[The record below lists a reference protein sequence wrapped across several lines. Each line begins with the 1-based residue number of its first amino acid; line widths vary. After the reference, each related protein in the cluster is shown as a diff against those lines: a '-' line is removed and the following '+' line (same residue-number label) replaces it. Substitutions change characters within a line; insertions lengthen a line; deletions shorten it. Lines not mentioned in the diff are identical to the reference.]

1 MARQINE
8 DLIKVSDDGIKRLKY
23 EAIET
28 VHYEPVPASYTVQQY
43 GERPSPYKVILKGEK
58 IRRRVYVTPIGNAS
72 VYYIH
77 TKLGAIYCEIA
88 LDAALHRV

>member
-8 DLIKVSDDGIKRLKY
+8 DLIKVSDNGIKQLKY

-58 IRRRVYVTPIGNAS
+58 IRRRVYVTPIGNVS
-72 VYYIH
+72 VYYLR
-77 TKLGAIYCEIA
+77 TKLGVIYCEIA
-88 LDAALHRV
+88 LDAALHNV

>member
-8 DLIKVSDDGIKRLKY
+8 DLIKVDDNGIKRLKY

-28 VHYEPVPASYTVQQY
+28 VHYEPVPASYNVQQY
-43 GERPSPYKVILKGEK
+43 SERPSPYKVILKGEK

-77 TKLGAIYCEIA
+77 TKLGSIYCEIA